1 MIARIGNSKF
11 VKRPADTGS
20 VQLSTLTVESIREN
34 EPPMKFKCPLCD
46 SPLSESH
53 YHKVLKIQEKKERV
67 QKGAL
72 DRLRKQAAAAQA
84 VAATARSK
92 QREIRLKAKQDVEA
106 AKRQVVQVERKK
118 SEIRNKRL
126 LSRIAKLEQEKE
138 MLQRRTNPR
147 EIGLADELVLVNR
160 LKKEFPADLIQ
171 HTGKGG
177 DVLHFV
183 KWSGE
188 DAGRIVYECKHTDRI
203 SGDHVRQTALAR
215 KTRDA
220 SYGILV
226 TTGTRKG
233 FAGLAQDSGVF
244 IVAQAGVITLARLCR
259 ESLVTMAKQRLDAAA
274 REAAAKRLMDYV
286 TSPGFKT
293 PVEEAICSAERAR
306 NNLVREIRQHVGDWQ
321 ERHELYQTIHFDVS
335 HVQRNIGR
343 VLDGEEPLKLEKL
356 KLEPLALPA

>member
-1 MIARIGNSKF
+1 M
-11 VKRPADTGS
+11 
-20 VQLSTLTVESIREN
+20 QY
-34 EPPMKFKCPLCD
+34 KCPLCG
-46 SPLSESH
+46 STLSEDH
-53 YHKVLKIQEKKERV
+53 YHKVIKIQEKKERV
-67 QKGAL
+67 QKGDL

-84 VAATARSK
+84 AVAKAKAK
-92 QREIRLKAKQDVEA
+92 QTELRLKAKQDVEA
-106 AKRQVVQVERKK
+106 AKKQVAQTERKK
-118 SEIRNKRL
+118 NEMTNKRL
-126 LSRIAKLEQEKE
+126 IARIKKLQEERE
-138 MLQRRTNPR
+138 MLQRRTNPQ
-147 EIGLADELVLVNR
+147 EIGLADELVLVSR
-160 LKKEFPADLIQ
+160 LKKEFPDDVIE
-171 HTGKGG
+171 HTGRGG
-177 DVLHFV
+177 DVLHSV
-183 KWSGE
+183 RWNGE

-233 FAGLAQDSGVF
+233 FAGLDQESGVF
-244 IVAQAGVITLARLCR
+244 IVAQAAVLTLAHFCR
-259 ESLVTMAKQRLDAAA
+259 ESLLVMAKQRLDAAA

-286 TSPGFKT
+286 TSPCFRT
-293 PVEEAICSAERAR
+293 PVEEAISNTERAHK
-306 NNLVREIRQHVGDWQ
+306 NLVKEIRQHIGDWK